1 VRIAAALFS
10 PYAIASP
17 MQDVLQPAGPQAGHI
32 HALWLLMLGVCSI
45 VLIAITVAMLLA
57 VRRASRGDE
66 STPGDAAALSR
77 DEHRIH
83 RAVGISVCLSI
94 AGLLLL
100 FGASVITDRALA
112 QLPLNDGVHIRLV
125 GHQWWWEA
133 TYDDPTPSNVF
144 TTANEL
150 HIPVGRP
157 VMMTL
162 RASDVIHSLWI
173 PNLAGKKDLIPG
185 RTNTLALRADA
196 PGVYRAQ
203 CAEFCGWQHANMAL
217 FVVAE
222 SPADF
227 ARWLDAQRKPAA
239 EPTTD
244 AMKHGRDVFE
254 KGTCAMCHAIKG
266 TSANAARAPDLTHVA
281 SRRSLGAGVIP
292 NTAEH
297 RAAWVGN
304 AQAIKP
310 GTNMPPQ
317 PLPAADFDALL
328 AYLGS
333 LQ

>member
-1 VRIAAALFS
+1 VLSPTGIQAAHVENLWWLMFWVCTAVFVAVMIALLASVARARRAEQRDESRVSAQGERRLTRWVAGALAVS
-10 PYAIASP
+10 A
-17 MQDVLQPAGPQAGHI
+17 VL
-32 HALWLLMLGVCSI
+32 LGVLFFASI
-45 VLIAITVAMLLA
+45 
-57 VRRASRGDE
+57 
-66 STPGDAAALSR
+66 
-77 DEHRIH
+77 
-83 RAVGISVCLSI
+83 
-94 AGLLLL
+94 
-100 FGASVITDRALA
+100 FTDRALA
-112 QLPLNDGVHIRLV
+112 QLPLEDALHIEV
-125 GHQWWWEA
+125 TGYQWWWEA

-227 ARWLDAQRKPAA
+227 ARWLDGQRKPAA

-244 AMKHGRDVFE
+244 AMKRGRDVFE

>member
-1 VRIAAALFS
+1 MTAL
-10 PYAIASP
+10 PHLAGNP
-17 MQDVLQPAGPQAGHI
+17 MQDALSPTGIQAAHVENLWWLMFWVCTAVFVAVMIALLASVARARRAEQRDESRVSAQGERRLTRWVAGALAVSAVL
-32 HALWLLMLGVCSI
+32 LGVLFFASI
-45 VLIAITVAMLLA
+45 
-57 VRRASRGDE
+57 
-66 STPGDAAALSR
+66 
-77 DEHRIH
+77 
-83 RAVGISVCLSI
+83 
-94 AGLLLL
+94 
-100 FGASVITDRALA
+100 FTDRALA
-112 QLPLNDGVHIRLV
+112 QLPLEDALHIEV
-125 GHQWWWEA
+125 TGYQWWWEA

-203 CAEFCGWQHANMAL
+203 CAEFCGWQHSNMAL

>member
-1 VRIAAALFS
+1 MTAL
-10 PYAIASP
+10 PHLAGNP
-17 MQDVLQPAGPQAGHI
+17 MQDALSATGIQAAHVENLWWLMFWVCTAVFVAVMIALLASVARARRAEQRDESRVSAQGERRLTRWVAGALAVSAVL
-32 HALWLLMLGVCSI
+32 LGVLFFASI
-45 VLIAITVAMLLA
+45 
-57 VRRASRGDE
+57 
-66 STPGDAAALSR
+66 
-77 DEHRIH
+77 
-83 RAVGISVCLSI
+83 
-94 AGLLLL
+94 
-100 FGASVITDRALA
+100 FTDRALA
-112 QLPLNDGVHIRLV
+112 QLPLEDALHIEV
-125 GHQWWWEA
+125 TGYQWWWEA

-244 AMKHGRDVFE
+244 AMRHGRDVFE

-292 NTAEH
+292 NTAAH

>member
-1 VRIAAALFS
+1 MTAL
-10 PYAIASP
+10 PQLAGNP
-17 MQDVLQPAGPQAGHI
+17 MQDALNAAGIQAAHVENLWWLMFWVCTAVFVAVMVALLASVARARRAEQRDETRVSAQGERRLTRWVAGALAVSAVL
-32 HALWLLMLGVCSI
+32 LGVLFFASI
-45 VLIAITVAMLLA
+45 
-57 VRRASRGDE
+57 
-66 STPGDAAALSR
+66 
-77 DEHRIH
+77 
-83 RAVGISVCLSI
+83 
-94 AGLLLL
+94 
-100 FGASVITDRALA
+100 FTDRALA
-112 QLPLNDGVHIRLV
+112 QLPLEDAVHIEV
-125 GHQWWWEA
+125 TGYQWWWEA
-133 TYDDPTPSNVF
+133 AYDDPTPSNVF

>member
-1 VRIAAALFS
+1 MTAL
-10 PYAIASP
+10 PHLAGNP
-17 MQDVLQPAGPQAGHI
+17 MQDALSPTGIQAAHVENLWWLMFWVCTAVFVAVMIALLASVARARRAEQRDESRVSAQGERRLTRWVAGALAVSAVL
-32 HALWLLMLGVCSI
+32 LGVLFFASI
-45 VLIAITVAMLLA
+45 
-57 VRRASRGDE
+57 
-66 STPGDAAALSR
+66 
-77 DEHRIH
+77 
-83 RAVGISVCLSI
+83 
-94 AGLLLL
+94 
-100 FGASVITDRALA
+100 FTDRALA
-112 QLPLNDGVHIRLV
+112 QLPLEDALHIEV
-125 GHQWWWEA
+125 TGYQWWWEA

>member
-1 VRIAAALFS
+1 MTVLPQLAGN
-10 PYAIASP
+10 P
-17 MQDVLQPAGPQAGHI
+17 MQDALSPTGIQAAHVENLWWLMFWVCTAAFVATMIALVAAVARARRAERHDESRVSPHGERRLTQWVAG
-32 HALWLLMLGVCSI
+32 AL
-45 VLIAITVAMLLA
+45 AITSVLLGILFF
-57 VRRASRGDE
+57 AS
-66 STPGDAAALSR
+66 
-77 DEHRIH
+77 I
-83 RAVGISVCLSI
+83 
-94 AGLLLL
+94 
-100 FGASVITDRALA
+100 FTDRALA
-112 QLPLNDGVHIRLV
+112 RMPLEDALHIELT
-125 GHQWWWEA
+125 GYQWWWEGK
-133 TYDDPTPSNVF
+133 YDDPTPSNVF

-185 RTNTLALRADA
+185 RINTLALRADA

-227 ARWLDAQRKPAA
+227 QKWLDAQRKPAA
-239 EPTTD
+239 EPTSD

-266 TSANAARAPDLTHVA
+266 TNANAVRAPDLTHVA

>member
-1 VRIAAALFS
+1 MFWVCTAVFVAVMVALL
-10 PYAIASP
+10 ASVARARRAE
-17 MQDVLQPAGPQAGHI
+17 QRDETRVSAQGERRLTRWVAGALAVSAVL
-32 HALWLLMLGVCSI
+32 LGVLFFASI
-45 VLIAITVAMLLA
+45 
-57 VRRASRGDE
+57 
-66 STPGDAAALSR
+66 
-77 DEHRIH
+77 
-83 RAVGISVCLSI
+83 
-94 AGLLLL
+94 
-100 FGASVITDRALA
+100 FTDRALA
-112 QLPLNDGVHIRLV
+112 QLPLEDAVHIEV
-125 GHQWWWEA
+125 TGYQWWWEA
-133 TYDDPTPSNVF
+133 AYDDPTPSNVF

-244 AMKHGRDVFE
+244 AMRHGRDVFE

>member
-1 VRIAAALFS
+1 MTAL
-10 PYAIASP
+10 PQLAGNP
-17 MQDVLQPAGPQAGHI
+17 MQDALNATGIQAAHVENLWWLMFWVCTAVFVAVMVALLASVARARRAEQRDETRVSAQGERRLTRWVAGALAVSAVL
-32 HALWLLMLGVCSI
+32 LGVLFFASI
-45 VLIAITVAMLLA
+45 
-57 VRRASRGDE
+57 
-66 STPGDAAALSR
+66 
-77 DEHRIH
+77 
-83 RAVGISVCLSI
+83 
-94 AGLLLL
+94 
-100 FGASVITDRALA
+100 FTDRALA
-112 QLPLNDGVHIRLV
+112 QLPLEDAVHIEV
-125 GHQWWWEA
+125 TGYQWWWEA
-133 TYDDPTPSNVF
+133 AYDDPTPSNVF

-196 PGVYRAQ
+196 PGIYRAQ